1 MAKKTSLLGNLNL
14 GNIDETNKEKEEV
27 ISEENKEIVLAHYDF
42 NYDIDD
48 NLVGFLKEQ
57 TLKLQGTMSKA
68 YTELG
73 KILLETQEKLSNNK
87 NGVFEKWFVQ
97 LGFSKRT
104 VYNLVNRANYI
115 VQNLHNKNLVEA
127 LPLTLSYEISNPSC
141 SEELREKVL
150 AGEIKT
156 LAEFM
161 IEKQSKITN
170 IEEAAI
176 IDEPKD
182 YFSILENDF
191 KKFNKSYKNLN
202 NIFKEKAKDLSE
214 EKQKSLAE
222 EIEII
227 NKKIEKMLKSL

>member
-1 MAKKTSLLGNLNL
+1 MGKKTNLLGNLNL
-14 GNIDETNKEKEEV
+14 GNIDETNKDSDEV
-27 ISEENKEIVLAHYDF
+27 IGEENRDVVLSHFDF

-57 TLKLQGTMSKA
+57 TLKLQSTMSKA

-104 VYNLVNRANYI
+104 VYNLINRSNYI
-115 VQNLHNKNLVEA
+115 VQNLHNKTLVES

-141 SEELREKVL
+141 PAELRDKVL
-150 AGEIKT
+150 NGDIKT
-156 LAEFM
+156 LAGFM
-161 IEKQSKITN
+161 EAKQMNLSH
-170 IEEAAI
+170 IEEAVVL
-176 IDEPKD
+176 DEPKD
-182 YFSILENDF
+182 YFSILEDDF
-191 KKFNKSYKNLN
+191 KEFNKSYKSLN
-202 NIFKEKAKDLSE
+202 TLFKEKAKELSE
-214 EKQKSLAE
+214 NKQKAFAE

-227 NKKIEKMLKSL
+227 NKKIEKLLKNL

>member
-1 MAKKTSLLGNLNL
+1 MAKKTNLLGNLNL
-14 GNIDETNKEKEEV
+14 GNIDETNKDSDEV
-27 ISEENKEIVLAHYDF
+27 IGEENRDVVLSHFDF

-57 TLKLQGTMSKA
+57 TLKLQSTMSKA

-104 VYNLVNRANYI
+104 VYNLINRSNYI
-115 VQNLHNKNLVEA
+115 VQNLHNKTLVES

-141 SEELREKVL
+141 PAELRDKVL
-150 AGEIKT
+150 NGDIKT
-156 LAEFM
+156 LAGFM
-161 IEKQSKITN
+161 EAKQMNLSH
-170 IEEAAI
+170 IEEAVVL
-176 IDEPKD
+176 DEPKD
-182 YFSILENDF
+182 YFSILEDDF
-191 KKFNKSYKNLN
+191 KEFNKSYKSLN
-202 NIFKEKAKDLSE
+202 TLFKEKAKELSE
-214 EKQKSLAE
+214 NKQKAFAE

-227 NKKIEKMLKSL
+227 NKKIEKLLKNL

>member
-1 MAKKTSLLGNLNL
+1 MAKKTNLLGNLNL
-14 GNIDETNKEKEEV
+14 GNIDETNRDNDEV
-27 ISEENKEIVLAHYDF
+27 IVEENRDVVLSHFDF

-57 TLKLQGTMSKA
+57 TLKLQSTMSKA

-104 VYNLVNRANYI
+104 VYNLINRSNYI
-115 VQNLHNKNLVEA
+115 VQNLHNKTLVES

-141 SEELREKVL
+141 PAELRDKVL
-150 AGEIKT
+150 NGDIKT
-156 LAEFM
+156 LAGFM
-161 IEKQSKITN
+161 EAKQMNLSH
-170 IEEAAI
+170 IEEAVVL
-176 IDEPKD
+176 DEPKD
-182 YFSILENDF
+182 YFSILEDDF
-191 KKFNKSYKNLN
+191 KEFNKSYKSLN
-202 NIFKEKAKDLSE
+202 TLFKEKAKELSE
-214 EKQKSLAE
+214 NKQKAFAE

-227 NKKIEKMLKSL
+227 NKKIEKLLKNL

>member
-1 MAKKTSLLGNLNL
+1 MAKKTNLLGNLNL
-14 GNIDETNKEKEEV
+14 GNIDETNKDSDEV
-27 ISEENKEIVLAHYDF
+27 IVEENRDVVLSHFDF

-57 TLKLQGTMSKA
+57 TLKLQSTMSKA

-104 VYNLVNRANYI
+104 VYNLINRSNYI
-115 VQNLHNKNLVEA
+115 VQNLHNKTLVES

-141 SEELREKVL
+141 PAELRDKVL
-150 AGEIKT
+150 NGDIKT
-156 LAEFM
+156 LAGFM
-161 IEKQSKITN
+161 EAKQMNLSH
-170 IEEAAI
+170 IEEAVVL
-176 IDEPKD
+176 DEPKD
-182 YFSILENDF
+182 YFSILEDDF
-191 KKFNKSYKNLN
+191 KEFNKSYKSLN
-202 NIFKEKAKDLSE
+202 TLFKEKAKELSE
-214 EKQKSLAE
+214 NKQKAFAE

-227 NKKIEKMLKSL
+227 NKKIEKLLKSL